1 MLEHKLIEL
10 VHQIKSLAKGRF
22 ISTAESCTGGLVAS
36 YLTSIPGSSEYFTTG
51 IVSYSNEIKMKLLNV
66 NSKTLDKFGAVSEEV
81 AKEMAMSS
89 IKTANSDIAVS
100 VTGIAGPSGR
110 TKNKPVGMVCFGIAT
125 PKEVNSTTHYFSG
138 TRSEIRQKSCE
149 VALKLI
155 LSSIQNYVDQYQI

>member
-10 VHQIKSLAKGRF
+10 VHQIKFLSKGKS

-36 YLTSIPGSSEYFTTG
+36 YLTSIPGSSKYFTTG
-51 IVSYSNEIKMKLLNV
+51 IVSYSNEIKIKLLNV

-81 AKEMAMSS
+81 AKEMAIGSM
-89 IKTANSDIAVS
+89 KTANSDIAVS
-100 VTGIAGPSGR
+100 VTGIAGPGGG

-125 PKEVNSTTHYFSG
+125 PKEVKSTTHYFSG

-155 LSSIQNYVDQYQI
+155 ITSV

>member
-10 VHQIKSLAKGRF
+10 VHQIKSLAKGKS

-51 IVSYSNEIKMKLLNV
+51 IVSYSNETKIKLLNV
-66 NSKTLDKFGAVSEEV
+66 NSKTLNKFGAVSEEA
-81 AKEMAMSS
+81 AKEMAMGSM
-89 IKTANSDIAVS
+89 KTANSDIAVS
-100 VTGIAGPSGR
+100 VTGIAGPGGG

-125 PKEVNSTTHYFSG
+125 PKEIKSTTHYFSG

-149 VALKLI
+149 IALKLI
-155 LSSIQNYVDQYQI
+155 ITSV